1 MKARRRVKTAA
12 STLSPL
18 FSGAKSMPYF
28 ETLKKHYS
36 RLGKIPGRFALIAS
50 LRRFLRDRITV
61 EQAREKIKSALE
73 RREETFLELARTHIY
88 ERPNGPYLRLLELAG
103 CDFSDLR
110 ADVRKHGIEKTL
122 ERLAE
127 NGVYLTADEFKGK
140 KPVVRGRESF
150 RVTPE
155 DFASLHLSAG
165 FVTQSSGTKNGPV
178 RSRLVLDWLAMKAW
192 ATCLFFSAHDL
203 FSHSHAMYD
212 AILPG
217 SGGINNLLIYAKLGI
232 STDRWFARKI
242 PVNTRLE
249 AEYHYLMTRLIVL
262 MGKRFGPGFPKPE
275 FTDISQVYRI
285 VNWASEKRRE
295 GKPCSVT
302 TTASNAVRIARSA
315 REMGESLAGVKF
327 NVSGEPLTDA
337 KRHVLE
343 AVGATVTSRF
353 SYGGSMNIGHGCGN
367 PAHTGEI
374 HANQHMLALIH
385 HPRPLADDGAPIH
398 PLLCTTLHASASR
411 LLLNVDNGDYATL
424 ERRHCGCALEK
435 AGLTLHVHHIR
446 SYEKFT
452 SEGMNYFYGDLF
464 EFLEK
469 KIPSEF
475 GGDPGDYQLVEEED
489 ENGQTRLTLVV
500 HPAVEELDEERLLAR
515 LRSAFS
521 DGSRGKRFTTGVW
534 VNAGTLRVKREI
546 PYASARGKIL
556 PLHIAGTK
564 K

>member
-1 MKARRRVKTAA
+1 MDRR
-12 STLSPL
+12 STSKLREDLVQIGNEPRL
-18 FSGAKSMPYF
+18 WSG
-28 ETLKKHYS
+28 LKKVKG
-36 RLGKIPGRFALIAS
+36 RLGLITS
-50 LRRFLRDRITV
+50 LRRFLREPISV
-61 EQAREKIKSALE
+61 EQAHEKIKRALDD
-73 RREETFLELARTHIY
+73 REASFLELVRAQIY
-88 ERPNGPYLRLLELAG
+88 ERRAGPYLKLLKLAG
-103 CDFSDLR
+103 CEFSDLQSH
-110 ADVRKHGIEKTL
+110 VHKHGLEKTL
-122 ERLAE
+122 ERLARE
-127 NGVYLTADEFKGK
+127 GVYLTADEFKGK

-150 RVTPE
+150 QVTPE
-155 DFASLHLSAG
+155 DFERLHVYAG
-165 FVTQSSGTKNGPV
+165 FVTHSSGTRNRPT
-178 RSRLVLDWLAMKAW
+178 RSRFFLDWLTMKAW

-217 SGGINNLLIYAKLGI
+217 SGGTNNLLIYAKLGI
-232 STDRWFARKI
+232 STDRWFARQI
-242 PVNTRLE
+242 PFNTRRE
-249 AEYHYLMTRLIVL
+249 AQYHYLMTRLIVL
-262 MGKRFGPGFPKPE
+262 MGRRFGPGFPMPE
-275 FTDISQVYRI
+275 FTDINQVYRI

-295 GKPCSVT
+295 GKLCSVT

-337 KRHVLE
+337 KRQMME

-353 SYGGSMNIGHGCGN
+353 SYGGSMNVGHGCGN

-385 HPRPLADDGAPIH
+385 HPRPLAGDGAPIY

-424 ERRHCGCALEK
+424 EQRHCGCALEK
-435 AGLTLHVHHIR
+435 AGLTLHLHHIR

-464 EFLEK
+464 EILEK

-489 ENGQTRLTLVV
+489 ENGQTRLTLLV
-500 HPAVEELDEERLLAR
+500 HPAVDKLDEERLLAR

-521 DGSRGKRFTTGVW
+521 DASWGKRFTTGVW
-534 VNAGTLRVKREI
+534 ENAGTFRVKREV

>member
-1 MKARRRVKTAA
+1 MSDLESLKRKSARLWPGAKKTA
-12 STLSPL
+12 
-18 FSGAKSMPYF
+18 
-28 ETLKKHYS
+28 
-36 RLGKIPGRFALIAS
+36 GRFALIAS

-73 RREETFLELARTHIY
+73 RREETFIELARTHIY

-155 DFASLHLSAG
+155 DFASLHLYTG
-165 FVTQSSGTKNGPV
+165 FVTQSSGTRNRPV
-178 RSRLVLDWLAMKAW
+178 RSGFFLDWLAMKAW

-249 AEYHYLMTRLIVL
+249 AEYHYLMTRLIVF

-275 FTDISQVYRI
+275 FTDIADMQRI
-285 VNWASEKRRE
+285 VGWALEKRRQ
-295 GKPCSVT
+295 GKSSSIT
-302 TTASNAVRIARSA
+302 TAASNAARIARVA
-315 REMGESLAGVKF
+315 PEMGESLAGVKF
-327 NVSGEPLTDA
+327 NVSGEPLTEA
-337 KRHVLE
+337 KHEVIER
-343 AVGATVTSRF
+343 AGATVTSRF
-353 SYGGSMNIGHGCGN
+353 SYGGSMNVGHGCGN

-374 HANQHMLALIH
+374 HVNEHMLALVR
-385 HPRPLADDGAPIH
+385 HPRPIADDGPAIH
-398 PLLCTTLHASASR
+398 PLLCTTVHPSASR

-424 ERRHCGCALEK
+424 ERRDCGCALAK
-435 AGLTLHVHHIR
+435 AGLSLHVHQIR

-452 SEGMNYFYGDLF
+452 SEGMNCYYGDLF
-464 EFLEK
+464 ELLERT
-469 KIPSEF
+469 IPAEF
-475 GGDPGDYQLVEEED
+475 GGGPGDYQLVEEED
-489 ENGQTRLTLVV
+489 SNGQTRLSLLV
-500 HPAVEELDEERLLAR
+500 HPAVRELDEEKLLAR
-515 LRSAFS
+515 LRQAFS
-521 DGSRGKRFTTGVW
+521 DSTRGNRFTTGVW
-534 VNAGTLRVKREI
+534 ENAGTFRVRRAV
-546 PYASARGKIL
+546 PYESPRGKIL
-556 PLHIAGTK
+556 PLHMMLSPAK

>member
-1 MKARRRVKTAA
+1 VKARRRVKTVA

-36 RLGKIPGRFALIAS
+36 GLRKIPERFALVVS
-50 LRRFLRDRITV
+50 LRRFLRERITV
-61 EQAREKIKSALE
+61 EQAQQNIKRALD
-73 RREETFLELARTHIY
+73 RREENFLELVRTHIY
-88 ERPNGPYLRLLELAG
+88 ERPASPYLKLLKIAG

-110 ADVRKHGIEKTL
+110 ARVRRRGIEATL
-122 ERLAE
+122 ERLAAE
-127 NGVYLTADEFKGK
+127 GVYLTANEFKGK

-150 RVTPE
+150 GVGPAEFER
-155 DFASLHLSAG
+155 LHHSAG
-165 FVTQSSGTKNGPV
+165 FATLSSGTRNHPI
-178 RSRLVLDWLAMKAW
+178 RSGFFLDWLAMKAW
-192 ATCLFFSAHDL
+192 ATCIFFSAHDL
-203 FSHSHAMYD
+203 FSHAHAMYD

-337 KRHVLE
+337 KRHVME

-353 SYGGSMNIGHGCGN
+353 SYGGSMNVGHGCGN

-374 HANQHMLALIH
+374 HVNEHMLALIQ

-398 PLLCTTLHASASR
+398 PLLCTTLNASASR

-424 ERRHCGCALEK
+424 EQRHCGCALEK
-435 AGLTLHVHHIR
+435 AGLTLHLHHIR

-489 ENGQTRLTLVV
+489 ENGQTRLTLVI
-500 HPAVEELDEERLLAR
+500 HPAVEKLDEERLLAR

-521 DGSRGKRFTTGVW
+521 DGSWGKRFTTGVW
-534 VNAGTLRVKREI
+534 ENAGTFRVRREV
-546 PYASARGKIL
+546 PHASPRGKIL